1 MNEIETSKVVIESVQ
16 SHRET
21 FKLLW
26 GVVTL
31 VGTTLVTA
39 IGVLFK
45 MYVDSNNKRAE
56 NEKEHLK
63 SLNLFA
69 ENIKDLTYTL
79 RESNRLA
86 TETLKLI
93 NNPIIPKLDNIE
105 KRRN

>member
-16 SHRET
+16 SHKET
-21 FKLLW
+21 FRLLW
-26 GVVTL
+26 GVIAL
-31 VGTTLVTA
+31 VGTTLVTTVGA
-39 IGVLFK
+39 LFK

-56 NEKEHLK
+56 NEKEYLK

-79 RESNRLA
+79 KESNKLA

-93 NNPIIPKLDNIE
+93 NNPIIPKLDSIE
-105 KRRN
+105 KRNN